1 MTKLIILS
9 LFSLISF
16 GVISQIFNNHSDVSV
31 NQCVGAVNIFNNG
44 EFTLQFTGEKGKNNI
59 KAYPSLEKVSLE
71 NQIWV
76 SFIAP
81 VAGTINFKADNE
93 SGYVQMVIF
102 KQLENSICEEI
113 ERGVSEIE
121 RLSLSKEFSSISLS
135 ENVSE
140 SSMYP
145 IKIGVGEKIS
155 ILFTTE
161 EKSVAKMLFNWDFQP
176 EIILKTES
184 KALDKRTDDFA
195 PTFSVVV
202 RDAVTNHPLI
212 ANISIED
219 AQSLNGLYYASDL
232 FLNVERRF
240 EMKIKC
246 DVEGYFF
253 KDSIIKTNS
262 FEDQEIVF
270 HLNPISRGQSIKIE
284 DIDFKP
290 GSSEITTS
298 SEPKLRRLKDFLL
311 LNSDITI
318 EIQGHVFEVGNN
330 SFAGQKVSEARAKR
344 IRKHLIDHGVDKDR
358 LKAKGYGNSK
368 PVFAEPKF
376 SYEEQ
381 ANRRVEILVL

>member
-31 NQCVGAVNIFNNG
+31 NECVGGVNIFNNG

-59 KAYPSLEKVSLE
+59 KAYPSLEKVSSE

-81 VAGTINFKADNE
+81 VAGTINFKAANE
-93 SGYVQMVIF
+93 SGYLQMVIF

-121 RLSLSKEFSSISLS
+121 RLSLSKEFSSIGLS
-135 ENVSE
+135 KNVSE

-145 IKIGVGEKIS
+145 IKLGVGEKIS

-184 KALDKRTDDFA
+184 KSLDKRTDDFA

-202 RDAVTNHPLI
+202 RDVVTNHPLI

-219 AQSLNGLYYASDL
+219 AKSLNGLYYASDL

-270 HLNPISRGQSIKIE
+270 HLHPISRGQSIKIE

-358 LKAKGYGNSK
+358 LRAKGYGNSK

>member
-219 AQSLNGLYYASDL
+219 AKSLNGLYYASDL

>member
-59 KAYPSLEKVSLE
+59 KAYPSLEKVSSE

-219 AQSLNGLYYASDL
+219 AKSLNGLYYASDL

>member
-1 MTKLIILS
+1 MENSHYNLRVKK
-9 LFSLISF
+9 
-16 GVISQIFNNHSDVSV
+16 
-31 NQCVGAVNIFNNG
+31 
-44 EFTLQFTGEKGKNNI
+44 EKNNI

-219 AQSLNGLYYASDL
+219 AKSLNGLYYASDL

-358 LKAKGYGNSK
+358 LRAKGYGNSK